1 MLVLLGTSLQG
12 VLRGLQDPSRGG
24 VCICHLCLGPVSWR
38 LTQISPLGQCRAPPQ
53 DFAAADNRLVWQS
66 VQTLKAKQPWQLS
79 TRTNILLRD
88 TRPYTAQGW
97 ECARVCVYVQDQ
109 FLHRRVREQRLLWHS
124 LSRAL
129 VKRPGISRQYSGLQT
144 QRQERFGASAKVSSC
159 RGAVTQE
166 KSKTPTWLAGF
177 PLSWET
183 DSVTWPTF
191 TSFKETHCGRWRS
204 CLLLCNMEQ

>member
-97 ECARVCVYVQDQ
+97 ECARVCVYTHTRTAYPELWLNGLAFPDSIRAS
-109 FLHRRVREQRLLWHS
+109 RRNVRSDLAHWQKSLPVGE
-124 LSRAL
+124 LSR
-129 VKRPGISRQYSGLQT
+129 RRN
-144 QRQERFGASAKVSSC
+144 QRH
-159 RGAVTQE
+159 
-166 KSKTPTWLAGF
+166 LH
-177 PLSWET
+177 
-183 DSVTWPTF
+183 D
-191 TSFKETHCGRWRS
+191 
-204 CLLLCNMEQ
+204 